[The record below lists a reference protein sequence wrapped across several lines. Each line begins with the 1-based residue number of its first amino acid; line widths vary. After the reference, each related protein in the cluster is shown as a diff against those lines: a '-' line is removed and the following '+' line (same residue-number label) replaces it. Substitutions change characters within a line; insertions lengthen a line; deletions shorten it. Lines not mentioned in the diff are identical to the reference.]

1 MCGHTVNL
9 RKGGAR
15 MRSVLTFALTLVVC
29 LALAATALC
38 GPFEQGTKELSGS
51 AAWAT
56 ASYSYEDEDLGSE
69 TALRLAPGFGYF
81 ITDSTEFRLQLPV
94 TFSSYDWDFWRA
106 DYSETT
112 WGPQFAILYHFAGS
126 ESFVPFVGAGVGM
139 SLASNSE
146 DDEFETVFILPSAHA
161 GFRSFFTESA
171 CLTTELLYQHQ
182 NNALYIE
189 DVSANVFGLT
199 VGIGVFF

>member
-1 MCGHTVNL
+1 MVKQW
-9 RKGGAR
+9 KGGAH
-15 MRSVLTFALTLVVC
+15 MRSQLTFAVTLVAC
-29 LALAATALC
+29 LALATTALC
-38 GPFEQGTKELSGS
+38 GPFEQGTKELAGS

-56 ASYSYEDEDLGSE
+56 ASYSYEDEDIGSE
-69 TALRLAPGFGYF
+69 TALMLSPAFGYF
-81 ITDSTEFRLQLPV
+81 ATDSMELRLQLHV
-94 TFSSYDWDFWRA
+94 SFQSVDWDYWRS

-112 WGPQFAILYHFAGS
+112 WGPQFSILYHFAGT

-139 SLASNSE
+139 SMASNSE
-146 DDEFETVFILPSAHA
+146 DDEFETVFILPSAHL

-182 NNALYIE
+182 NNALYVE

-199 VGIGVFF
+199 VGLGVFF